1 MGHFSRHNARSR
13 QIRLRAILTGF
24 LIDVQ
29 SGEASIAVVAPRPLT
44 KGRALSSLWR
54 VGRPAADPPAT
65 RHLNPQEEIM
75 KAVTI
80 DEGRVAA
87 RIKVVDEHLRAE
99 NAHDLDATMA
109 TLNETPQF
117 KLNND
122 EFGGQDSVRAFYA
135 SLFTAFPDL
144 HFEVTRRYVSDEAI
158 IVEATLSGTHKNEWS
173 GIAATGRRVQLPFTG
188 IFLFDENDR
197 LAGERVYCD
206 NALVLRQFGVLPAQ

>member
-1 MGHFSRHNARSR
+1 VLS
-13 QIRLRAILTGF
+13 L
-24 LIDVQ
+24 
-29 SGEASIAVVAPRPLT
+29 AP
-44 KGRALSSLWR
+44 GDA
-54 VGRPAADPPAT
+54 GRPAADPSAT
-65 RHLNPQEEIM
+65 TPPTPQEEIM

-87 RIKVVDEHLRAE
+87 RIKIMDEHFRAE
-99 NAHDLDATMA
+99 NAHELDATMA

-158 IVEATLSGTHKNEWS
+158 IVEATLSGTHQNEWS